1 VSEDSTLPPPG
12 LPERSVVAGK
22 YRLTRLL
29 GRGGMGT
36 VWEAV
41 HETLGTRVAVKLIEN
56 DELKS
61 RDSWRRFENEARAAA
76 RLQSK
81 HVVEVYDHGVTD
93 DGRAFIVMQYLQGE
107 PLDRRLE
114 RLLVLSPEETVRTV
128 LQVCR
133 ALSKAHALGIV
144 HRDLK
149 PENIFLVWDDE
160 DGADIVKVVDFGI
173 AKVTQSTSETASTRS
188 GSVLGTP
195 FYMSPEQARGL
206 RTVDHRS
213 DLWSV
218 GVIAFRCVV
227 GSLPFEGESVGDVLV
242 KVCTAPIPVPSTIVH
257 GLPPTFDAWIE
268 RALSR
273 DVSARFSSASELA
286 ESLAAVWGMPIRSA
300 YATGD
305 IPIRSFPDGEF
316 SPTITP
322 RYPPNVMR
330 SMPTLQSRDA
340 EGDLP
345 ENPTGDPITRTPS
358 PAPLGKK
365 SPIVIM
371 ALLGLLLIGG
381 VVAAL
386 TRWAPGETEKAAT
399 APSVPFSPAPA
410 SAPIAATAVP
420 APVPPVA
427 PSASLTAGTA
437 VEAAPSASTLGVRPR
452 VGTKAPV
459 RSTAPASSKA
469 PPSLDIRLQR

>member
-1 VSEDSTLPPPG
+1 
-12 LPERSVVAGK
+12 
-22 YRLTRLL
+22 
-29 GRGGMGT
+29 MGT

-41 HETLGTRVAVKLIEN
+41 HETLGTRVAVKLIDN
-56 DELKS
+56 DEVRS

-81 HVVEVYDHGVTD
+81 HVVEVYDHGVTE

-114 RLLVLSPEETVRTV
+114 RLLVLSPEETVRTI

-173 AKVTQSTSETASTRS
+173 AKVTQGTSETASTRS

-218 GVIAFRCVV
+218 GVITFRCVV

-242 KVCTAPIPVPSTIVH
+242 KVCTGPIPVPSTIVR
-257 GLPPTFDAWIE
+257 GLPPAFDAWIE

-273 DVSARFSSASELA
+273 DMSGRFSSASELA
-286 ESLAAVWGMPIRSA
+286 ESLAAVWGMPIRTA
-300 YATGD
+300 YVTGD
-305 IPIRSFPDGEF
+305 IPIKSFPDGEG

-340 EGDLP
+340 EGDAP
-345 ENPTGDPITRTPS
+345 DNPTGDPITKTPS
-358 PAPLGKK
+358 PAALSGK
-365 SPIVIM
+365 SSIVVT

-381 VVAAL
+381 VGAAL
-386 TRWAPGETEKAAT
+386 TKFWASGETENAAT
-399 APSVPFSPAPA
+399 VPSVPFVPA
-410 SAPIAATAVP
+410 SASAPTVSTAVP
-420 APVPPVA
+420 APEPPVA
-427 PSASLTAGTA
+427 PSASLTAGPA
-437 VEAAPSASTLGVRPR
+437 AEPAPSASTIGLRPR
-452 VGTKAPV
+452 VRTKAPV
-459 RSTAPASSKA
+459 RSTAPAGSKA

>member
-1 VSEDSTLPPPG
+1 
-12 LPERSVVAGK
+12 
-22 YRLTRLL
+22 
-29 GRGGMGT
+29 MGT

-41 HETLGTRVAVKLIEN
+41 HETLGTRVAVKLIDK
-56 DELKS
+56 DEMKS

-107 PLDRRLE
+107 ALDRRLE
-114 RLLVLSPEETVRTV
+114 RLLVLSPEETIRII

-160 DGADIVKVVDFGI
+160 DDADIVKVVDFGI
-173 AKVTQSTSETASTRS
+173 AKVTQGTSETASTRS

-206 RTVDHRS
+206 RTVDHRA

-218 GVIAFRCVV
+218 GVITFRCVV

-242 KVCTAPIPVPSTIVH
+242 KVCTGPIPVPSTIVR
-257 GLPPTFDAWIE
+257 GLPPSFDAWVE

-273 DVSARFSSASELA
+273 DVAGRFSSASELA
-286 ESLAAVWGMPIRSA
+286 ESLAAVWGMPIRAS
-300 YATGD
+300 YTTGD
-305 IPIRSFPDGEF
+305 IPIRSFGEGDI

-322 RYPPNVMR
+322 RYSPKVMR
-330 SMPTLQSRDA
+330 SMPTLPSRDA
-340 EGDLP
+340 EVGAP
-345 ENPTGDPITRTPS
+345 ENSTGDPITRTPS
-358 PAPLGKK
+358 PAARSGKG
-365 SPIVIM
+365 PIVVL
-371 ALLGLLLIGG
+371 AALGLLL
-381 VVAAL
+381 VAAGGAAVAKF
-386 TRWAPGETEKAAT
+386 WASGETEKARAV
-399 APSVPFSPAPA
+399 PSVSFSPLPTPAPA
-410 SAPIAATAVP
+410 ASTAVP
-420 APVPPVA
+420 SPEPLAA
-427 PSASLTAGTA
+427 PSASLTPGPAAQA
-437 VEAAPSASTLGVRPR
+437 VPSASTLGARPR
-452 VGTKAPV
+452 VGAKAPV
-459 RSTAPASSKA
+459 RSTAPAGSKA